1 MAEYSLYFGTHS
13 AHKAN
18 AWILRLWLNHEFAF
32 LKQKDYHHS
41 FFFSSFFH
49 ENKVKLTKPRR
60 VGIMNCCV
68 KALSNNHD

>member
-41 FFFSSFFH
+41 FFSSSFFLRKQSKTH
-49 ENKVKLTKPRR
+49 KTKTCWNYELLCEGFEQQP
-60 VGIMNCCV
+60 
-68 KALSNNHD
+68 

>member
-32 LKQKDYHHS
+32 LKQKDYHNS
-41 FFFSSFFH
+41 FFF
-49 ENKVKLTKPRR
+49 TKT
-60 VGIMNCCV
+60 
-68 KALSNNHD
+68 K

>member
-32 LKQKDYHHS
+32 LKQKDYH
-41 FFFSSFFH
+41 FFFT
-49 ENKVKLTKPRR
+49 KTKLTKPRC
-60 VGIMNCCV
+60 VGFMNRCV
-68 KALSNNHD
+68 RP

>member
-32 LKQKDYHHS
+32 LKQKDYHI
-41 FFFSSFFH
+41 FFSQKQNKTDKTKMCWIH
-49 ENKVKLTKPRR
+49 ELL
-60 VGIMNCCV
+60 CE
-68 KALSNNHD
+68 ALSNNHV

>member
-32 LKQKDYHHS
+32 LKQKDYHN
-41 FFFSSFFH
+41 FFFFH
-49 ENKVKLTKPRR
+49 KNKIKLTKPRC
-60 VGIMNCCV
+60 VGFMNRCV
-68 KALSNNHD
+68 SNNRV